1 MSLLENVCGRLLVVA
16 AIALW
21 SAGTLA
27 VDAIHAHAMFR
38 QWRAASFFTTEGM
51 IIESKAEATAGDG
64 AAREAKIRYEYFV
77 EGRRYAAK
85 RYRYAYLGA
94 AGSEAETQRLV
105 EAHPVGGRAT
115 IYFNPRNPAEAL
127 LYPGVSSGDFL
138 IGLFLAPFNIA
149 MVGMGGGVALAL
161 GGGWGLA
168 PGGLRISERD
178 AELRAQP
185 PRIRSL
191 SRAALAAFG
200 VSLISTA
207 LVGVCAGFTAPP
219 PTAVAAAWIAV
230 AGAAGLAYVSAAAD
244 NRDLVIDRL
253 RQTLSLPSASLLAPQ
268 TTICWCDIVAIR
280 LHVQEIAGPAGEDRR
295 KYSCRVRWTDED
307 GKIVET
313 PWRLPADR
321 QDAAQWVELAA
332 HAVRKEGIYCPYLRA
347 ITSHATFL
355 NSYVTTSC
363 TAS

>member
-1 MSLLENVCGRLLVVA
+1 MHRQTLSCGSLYDLASCRVPVQYAKGAAMSLLENVCGRLLVVA

-64 AAREAKIRYEYFV
+64 AAWEAKIRYEYFV
-77 EGRRYAAK
+77 EGRRYAAN

-149 MVGMGGGVALAL
+149 MVGMGGGVALGL

-207 LVGVCAGFTAPP
+207 LVGVCAGLPPRRQRPSPRHGSPRPAPLAWHTHRPP
-219 PTAVAAAWIAV
+219 PTIAISSSIACGRRSRCPARRSWRRRRRS
-230 AGAAGLAYVSAAAD
+230 AGAISSPFACMCRKSPARRARIAASIHVASAGRTRMAKS
-244 NRDLVIDRL
+244 
-253 RQTLSLPSASLLAPQ
+253 S
-268 TTICWCDIVAIR
+268 
-280 LHVQEIAGPAGEDRR
+280 RR
-295 KYSCRVRWTDED
+295 HGDYRRTGRMPRS
-307 GKIVET
+307 G
-313 PWRLPADR
+313 
-321 QDAAQWVELAA
+321 
-332 HAVRKEGIYCPYLRA
+332 
-347 ITSHATFL
+347 
-355 NSYVTTSC
+355 
-363 TAS
+363 